1 MKHFRTTLVFST
13 VMLMVGCSSL
23 DSSSSFD
30 DVAKS
35 VKERHNYVQVITKDI
50 TPDAKA
56 ITGADI
62 VKSNLYYVGNFPK
75 TAETK
80 VSESYIDMNV
90 TYFKN
95 YDQFD
100 SVTLG
105 GKKYTLNNYRPLAET
120 CTEHC
125 TVTQWFQFPLNS
137 VYLSQ
142 LGSDNVEFSL
152 SSKTNKNQIQF
163 WVPKAYFDAAEQE
176 AQFVLNNKQPV
187 IAAPQIVNE
196 APASKSEEMVQYWFN
211 EGTAADQK
219 QFADWAFS
227 NRSEVK
233 QAMKTDSKPLEM
245 MAYWY
250 EKADKTQKAAILSW
264 LISQE

>member
-1 MKHFRTTLVFST
+1 MSVLVRLIPKNEPIKIKVGDAARKPLPTIRLELKIRKSLSGD
-13 VMLMVGCSSL
+13 LMI
-23 DSSSSFD
+23 FD
-30 DVAKS
+30 
-35 VKERHNYVQVITKDI
+35 H
-50 TPDAKA
+50 
-56 ITGADI
+56 ADI
-62 VKSNLYYVGNFPK
+62 DIV
-75 TAETK
+75 
-80 VSESYIDMNV
+80 
-90 TYFKN
+90 
-95 YDQFD
+95 
-100 SVTLG
+100 
-105 GKKYTLNNYRPLAET
+105 
-120 CTEHC
+120 
-125 TVTQWFQFPLNS
+125 
-137 VYLSQ
+137 
-142 LGSDNVEFSL
+142 L

-163 WVPKAYFDAAEQE
+163 WVPKAYFDSAEQE